1 MGKPNRGLMDQRL
14 IFSGNDDVSARGLQI
29 LVINS
34 GSSSLKFSVLE
45 VESESVLASG
55 IAERLGTAEALLKF
69 SDSGAKK
76 IQEPFPGADH
86 RAALRRVVDHLRA
99 SVPNDVDAV
108 GHRIVHGGEY
118 FRDAVIIDD
127 EVVKRIEE
135 LSSLAPLH
143 NPPGAQG
150 IRLAGELFPGKRQVA
165 VFDTA
170 FHQTLPPHAFHYA
183 IPARFYSKYRI
194 RRYGFHGT
202 SNQYVTQEL
211 ARRLGRSLT
220 ELQLLTAHLGN
231 GCSATAVKQGRSVD
245 TTMGL
250 TPLEGVVMGTRSGDV
265 DPSLHLFLQDRE
277 GLKLGEITD
286 MLTRESGLLGV
297 SGVSHDMRSILQ
309 AADTGNATAKLAVDL
324 FCYRLA
330 RALLGLAAG
339 LERVDG
345 LIFTGGIGE
354 NSAIIRA
361 RVLTHLQ
368 VLRPEINERWNE
380 VHGQGNNGRIT
391 NETGLACFVIP
402 TNEELMIARQ
412 TAALVQTQKRNDK

>member
-1 MGKPNRGLMDQRL
+1 VTTGVRH
-14 IFSGNDDVSARGLQI
+14 I

-34 GSSSLKFSVLE
+34 GSSSLKFSLLDVQ
-45 VESESVLASG
+45 SESVIASG
-55 IAERLGTAEALLKF
+55 IAERLGTKEASLNF
-69 SDSGAKK
+69 TADGAKK
-76 IQEPFPGADH
+76 IGEPLPNADH
-86 RAALRRVVDHLRA
+86 RVALRRVVDHILA
-99 SVPNDVDAV
+99 LVPHEVEAL

-118 FRDAVIIDD
+118 FRDAVIVDD
-127 EVVKRIEE
+127 EVIKRIEE
-135 LSSLAPLH
+135 LSDLAPLH

-150 IRLAGELFPGKRQVA
+150 IRVASELFPQKPQVA

-183 IPARFYSKYRI
+183 IPPEFYSKHRI

-202 SNQYVTQEL
+202 SNQYITQEL
-211 ARRLGRSLT
+211 ARRLGRPLT
-220 ELQLLTAHLGN
+220 ELQVLTAHLGN
-231 GCSATAVKQGRSVD
+231 GCSATAVKQGKSVD

-265 DPSLHLFLQDRE
+265 DPSLHLFLQERE
-277 GLKLGEITD
+277 GFSLGAITD
-286 MLTRESGLLGV
+286 ILTRKSGLLGV
-297 SGVSHDMRSILQ
+297 SGVSQDMRSILQ
-309 AADTGNATAKLAVDL
+309 AIDSGNDRARLAVDL

-339 LERVDG
+339 LQRIDG

-361 RVLTHLQ
+361 RTLKHLQ
-368 VLRPEINERWNE
+368 ILRPEINATWNE
-380 VHGQGNNGRIT
+380 QHGRESNGRIT
-391 NETGLACFVIP
+391 EETGLACFVVP

-412 TAALVQTQKRNDK
+412 TAALALRR

>member
-1 MGKPNRGLMDQRL
+1 MTTNRPE
-14 IFSGNDDVSARGLQI
+14 I

-45 VESESVLASG
+45 VQSDSVLASG
-55 IAERLGTAEALLKF
+55 IAERLGTKEASFKF
-69 SDSGAKK
+69 RGCDGEK
-76 IQEPFPGADH
+76 IEEPIANADH
-86 RAALRRVVDHLRA
+86 RAALRRVIDHIRIL
-99 SVPNDVDAV
+99 VPNGVDAL

-118 FRDAVIIDD
+118 FREAVVVDD

-135 LSSLAPLH
+135 LSDLAPLH

-150 IRLAGELFPGKRQVA
+150 IRIAAELFPHKPQVA

-183 IPARFYSKYRI
+183 IPSKFYSQYRI

-277 GLKLGEITD
+277 GLKIGEITD

>member
-1 MGKPNRGLMDQRL
+1 MKNTKP
-14 IFSGNDDVSARGLQI
+14 QI

-45 VESESVLASG
+45 VRSESVLVSG
-55 IAERLGTAEALLKF
+55 IAERLGTTEALLKL
-69 SDSGAKK
+69 SATDAER
-76 IQEPFPGADH
+76 IEEPLSHADH
-86 RAALRRVVDHLRA
+86 RAALRRVIDHLRA
-99 SVPNDVDAV
+99 LLPNEVEAV

-127 EVVKRIEE
+127 EVVERIEE
-135 LSSLAPLH
+135 LSDLAPLH

-150 IRLAGELFPGKRQVA
+150 IRVASELFPDKPQVA

-183 IPARFYSKYRI
+183 IPPKFYSRFRI

-202 SNQYVTQEL
+202 STQYVTQEL
-211 ARRLGRSLT
+211 ARRLGRPLG

-231 GCSATAVKQGRSVD
+231 GCSATAVKQGKSVD

-265 DPSLHLFLQDRE
+265 DPSLHLFLQERE
-277 GLKLGEITD
+277 GLNLKEITD
-286 MLTRESGLLGV
+286 LLTRESGLLGV
-297 SGVSHDMRSILQ
+297 SGVSQDMRSILQ
-309 AADTGNATAKLAVDL
+309 AIDAGNARAKLAVDV

-339 LERVDG
+339 LERIDG

-354 NSAIIRA
+354 NSATIRA
-361 RVLTHLQ
+361 RVLQHLQ
-368 VLRPEINERWNE
+368 ILRPVINQRWNE
-380 VHGQGNNGRIT
+380 QHGRGNDGRIT
-391 NETGLACFVIP
+391 EETGLSCFVIP

-412 TAALVQTQKRNDK
+412 TAALVLRP

>member
-1 MGKPNRGLMDQRL
+1 MANSKP
-14 IFSGNDDVSARGLQI
+14 QI

-45 VESESVLASG
+45 VQSESVLASG

-69 SDSGAKK
+69 SGAGAKK
-76 IQEPFPGADH
+76 IEEPVSNADH
-86 RAALRRVVDHLRA
+86 RAALRRIIDHLRA
-99 SVPNDVDAV
+99 LLPNEVDAV

-118 FRDAVIIDD
+118 FRDAVIVDD

-135 LSSLAPLH
+135 LSDLAPLH

-150 IRLAGELFPGKRQVA
+150 IRIAWELFPDKPQVA

-183 IPARFYSKYRI
+183 IPPKFYSLYRI

-202 SNQYVTQEL
+202 STQYVTQEL
-211 ARRLGRSLT
+211 ARRLSRPLS
-220 ELQLLTAHLGN
+220 ELQLLSAHLGN
-231 GCSATAVKQGRSVD
+231 GCSATAVKQGKSVD

-250 TPLEGVVMGTRSGDV
+250 TPLEGLVMGTRSGDV
-265 DPSLHLFLQDRE
+265 DPSLHLFLQERE
-277 GLKLGEITD
+277 GLNLREITD
-286 MLTRESGLLGV
+286 LLTRESGLLGV
-297 SGVSHDMRSILQ
+297 SGVSQDMRSILQ
-309 AADTGNATAKLAVDL
+309 AIDAGNAQAKLAVDV

-339 LERVDG
+339 LERIDG

-361 RVLTHLQ
+361 RVLQHLQ
-368 VLRPEINERWNE
+368 ILRPVINQRWNE
-380 VHGQGNNGRIT
+380 QHGRGNNGRIT
-391 NETGLACFVIP
+391 EETGLSCFVIP

-412 TAALVQTQKRNDK
+412 TAALVLRHQSA

>member
-1 MGKPNRGLMDQRL
+1 LGLVRLGDQAVALR
-14 IFSGNDDVSARGLQI
+14 IADMANSKLQI

-45 VESESVLASG
+45 VQSESVLASG
-55 IAERLGTAEALLKF
+55 IAERLGTAEARLKF
-69 SDSGAKK
+69 SGADDEK
-76 IQEPFPGADH
+76 IEEPISNADH
-86 RAALRRVVDHLRA
+86 RGALRRVIDRLRA
-99 SVPNDVDAV
+99 SLPNEIQAV

-135 LSSLAPLH
+135 LSDLAPLH

-150 IRLAGELFPGKRQVA
+150 IRIAWELFPDKPQVA

-183 IPARFYSKYRI
+183 IPLKFYSRYRI

-211 ARRLGRSLT
+211 ARRLGRRLS

-231 GCSATAVKQGRSVD
+231 GCSATAVKQGKSVD

-250 TPLEGVVMGTRSGDV
+250 TPLEGLVMGTRSGDV
-265 DPSLHLFLQDRE
+265 DPSLHLFLQERE
-277 GLKLGEITD
+277 GFNLQEITD
-286 MLTRESGLLGV
+286 LLTRECGLLGV

-309 AADTGNATAKLAVDL
+309 AIDAGNARAKLAVDV

-339 LERVDG
+339 LERIDG

-361 RVLTHLQ
+361 RVLQHLQ
-368 VLRPEINERWNE
+368 ILRPVINQTWNE
-380 VHGQGNNGRIT
+380 QHGGGNNGRIT
-391 NETGLACFVIP
+391 EETGLSCFVIP

-412 TAALVQTQKRNDK
+412 TAALVLRH

>member
-1 MGKPNRGLMDQRL
+1 MTNGKP
-14 IFSGNDDVSARGLQI
+14 QI

-45 VESESVLASG
+45 VRSESVLASG
-55 IAERLGTAEALLKF
+55 IAERLGTREASLKF
-69 SDSGAKK
+69 CGADSER
-76 IQEPFPGADH
+76 IEEPLSNADH
-86 RAALRRVVDHLRA
+86 RAVLRRVIDHLRA
-99 SVPNDVDAV
+99 LLANEVDAV

-135 LSSLAPLH
+135 LSDLAPLH

-150 IRLAGELFPGKRQVA
+150 IRVASELFPDKPQVA

-183 IPARFYSKYRI
+183 IPPKFYSRYRI

-202 SNQYVTQEL
+202 STQYVTQEL
-211 ARRLGRSLT
+211 ARRLGRPLG

-231 GCSATAVKQGRSVD
+231 GCSATAVKQGKSVD

-250 TPLEGVVMGTRSGDV
+250 TPLEGLVMGTRSGDV
-265 DPSLHLFLQDRE
+265 DPSLHHFLQERE
-277 GLKLGEITD
+277 GLNLREITD
-286 MLTRESGLLGV
+286 LLTRESGLLGV
-297 SGVSHDMRSILQ
+297 SGVSQDMRSILQ
-309 AADTGNATAKLAVDL
+309 AIDAGNARAKLAVDV

-339 LERVDG
+339 LDRIDG

-354 NSAIIRA
+354 NSAVIRA
-361 RVLTHLQ
+361 RVLQHLQ
-368 VLRPEINERWNE
+368 ILRPAINQGWNKQ
-380 VHGQGNNGRIT
+380 HGRGNNGRIT
-391 NETGLACFVIP
+391 EETGLSCFVIP

-412 TAALVQTQKRNDK
+412 TAALVLRH

>member
-1 MGKPNRGLMDQRL
+1 MANVTTGR
-14 IFSGNDDVSARGLQI
+14 SQI

-34 GSSSLKFSVLE
+34 GSSSLKFSLLE
-45 VESESVLASG
+45 VQSESVVANG
-55 IAERLGTAEALLKF
+55 IAERLGTDEATLKF
-69 SDSGAKK
+69 NAKGAEK
-76 IQEPFPGADH
+76 IEESLPNADH
-86 RAALRRVVDHLRA
+86 RAALRRVIDHLRV
-99 SVPNDVDAV
+99 SVVNEADAL

-118 FRDAVIIDD
+118 FREAVIIDD
-127 EVVKRIEE
+127 EVIKRIEE
-135 LSSLAPLH
+135 LSDLAPLH

-150 IRLAGELFPGKRQVA
+150 IRVALELFPQKPQVA

-183 IPARFYSKYRI
+183 IPPRFYSKYRV

-211 ARRLGRSLT
+211 ARRLGCPLT
-220 ELQLLTAHLGN
+220 GMQVLTAHLGN
-231 GCSATAVKQGRSVD
+231 GCSATAVKQGKSVD

-265 DPSLHLFLQDRE
+265 DPSLHLFLQEQE
-277 GLKLGEITD
+277 GLSLAEITD

-297 SGVSHDMRSILQ
+297 SGVSQDMRSILQ
-309 AADTGNATAKLAVDL
+309 AVDSGNHRAQLAVDL

-339 LERVDG
+339 LERIDG

-361 RVLTHLQ
+361 RVLKHLQ
-368 VLRPEINERWNE
+368 ILRPEINETWNE
-380 VHGQGNNGRIT
+380 QHGRETNGRIT
-391 NETGLACFVIP
+391 KETGLAGFVIP

-412 TAALVQTQKRNDK
+412 TAALVLRHQSGMTNELLH

>member
-1 MGKPNRGLMDQRL
+1 MTANGPL
-14 IFSGNDDVSARGLQI
+14 I

-45 VESESVLASG
+45 VEAESVLVSG
-55 IAERLGTAEALLKF
+55 IAERLGTTEALLKL
-69 SDSGAKK
+69 SDTDAKK
-76 IQEPFPGADH
+76 IEEPLPDADH
-86 RAALRRVVDHLRA
+86 RAALRRVTDQLRA
-99 SVPNDVDAV
+99 RLRNEIDAV

-118 FRDAVIIDD
+118 FRDAVIIDE

-135 LSSLAPLH
+135 LSDLAPLH

-150 IRLAGELFPGKRQVA
+150 IRLASELFYGKPQVA

-170 FHQTLPPHAFHYA
+170 FHQTLPPR
-183 IPARFYSKYRI
+183 ARFYSEYRV

-211 ARRLGRSLT
+211 ARLLERPVS

-265 DPSLHLFLQDRE
+265 DPSLHLFLQERE

-286 MLTRESGLLGV
+286 MLTRESGLFGV
-297 SGVSHDMRSILQ
+297 SGISADMRSILQ
-309 AADTGNATAKLAVDL
+309 AMEDGNARAELAVDL

-330 RALLGLAAG
+330 RALLGLSAG
-339 LERVDG
+339 LERIDG

-354 NSAIIRA
+354 NSAVIRA
-361 RVLTHLQ
+361 RVLNYLK
-368 VLRPEINERWNE
+368 VLRPEINEQWNR
-380 VHGQGNNGRIT
+380 VHGRGNQGRIT
-391 NETGLACFVIP
+391 EETGLACFVVP

-412 TAALVQTQKRNDK
+412 TAALVLRKPNRTLREPDAGRTL